1 MAIRSAK
8 VEFRVMAQ
16 WICELL
22 WIKIILTNLGIT
34 LRGRM
39 RLYYDN
45 QAAINIAHNPI
56 HHDLTKHV
64 EIDWYFIKE
73 KLDSGLIC
81 TPYMASSKQLVD
93 ILTKGLPSSTFYTI
107 LDKIRMQNIF
117 APAWGGVL
125 EEWARKSTIIFFSIY
140 IYDFSYHIFTFL

>member
-1 MAIRSAK
+1 MD
-8 VEFRVMAQ
+8 
-16 WICELL
+16 L
-22 WIKIILTNLGIT
+22 WTT
-34 LRGRM
+34 LDKDHSYQPWHHFERTHEVIF
-39 RLYYDN
+39 DN
-45 QAAINIAHNPI
+45 QAAINIAHNPV

-81 TPYMASSKQLVD
+81 TPPYMPSSKQLVD

-125 EEWARKSTIIFFSIY
+125 EE
-140 IYDFSYHIFTFL
+140 